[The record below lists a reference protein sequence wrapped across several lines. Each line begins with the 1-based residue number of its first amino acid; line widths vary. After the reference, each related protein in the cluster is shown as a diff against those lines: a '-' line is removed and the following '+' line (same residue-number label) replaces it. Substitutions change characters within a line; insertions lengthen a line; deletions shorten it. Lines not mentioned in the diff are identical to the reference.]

1 MGEARTTQAGVYQ
14 EQEGESL
21 RTTQAG
27 VYQDLDSESV
37 RITQAGVYQE
47 LDPFQL
53 RITQAGVYVEY
64 SPSLDVDYIF
74 VSYDNHDI
82 TEWVHSA
89 SLDAAINN
97 IDVNDFASS
106 AKESMAGMPKWK
118 IVLQGHW
125 DSIIDG
131 YLLPEVIAATGEPKT
146 AAIRFRDRANHE
158 VEYKW
163 TLAANIKDISVDAAM
178 FDATK
183 WQTELILSNAPERTM
198 D

>member
-1 MGEARTTQAGVYQ
+1 MAQARTTQAGAYQ
-14 EQEGESL
+14 E
-21 RTTQAG
+21 
-27 VYQDLDSESV
+27 LDSEAV

-53 RITQAGVYVEY
+53 RITQAGVYVEL
-64 SPSLDVDYIF
+64 SPSLDVDYVF

-82 TEWVHSA
+82 TEWAHSA
-89 SLDAAINN
+89 SLDAAITN
-97 IDVNDFASS
+97 INVNDFASV
-106 AKESMAGMPKWK
+106 ATESIAGMPKWR
-118 IVLQGHW
+118 IVLQGFY
-125 DSIIDG
+125 DSTIDG

-163 TLAANIKDISVDAAM
+163 VLAANIKDISVDAAM

-183 WQTELILSNAPERTM
+183 WQTELVLSNAPERTV